1 MFLFQNVYFPRERS
15 NMSSSNHICRYNIG
29 QYKNNFYSVC
39 YKGYV
44 IIFLVYVATIT
55 SNVNQYYW
63 GCRSQENHSKYFWE
77 VKPKDVH
84 CKWFEKD
91 LYANF

>member
-29 QYKNNFYSVC
+29 QYKNNLYSVC
-39 YKGYV
+39 YKGYI

-55 SNVNQYYW
+55 SNV
-63 GCRSQENHSKYFWE
+63 SE
-77 VKPKDVH
+77 VAEARKTTQNT
-84 CKWFEKD
+84 F
-91 LYANF
+91 